1 MATAAA
7 TVNNRQGTPDSF
19 VGRPPLF
26 QFTAFTIFVTENWSN
41 LDFHVQQVIFYPV
54 FIMTIVGRQKIV

>member
-1 MATAAA
+1 MLFGPKFRYMATAAA

-26 QFTAFTIFVTENWSN
+26 QFTAFTIFVTDKFVTKLE
-41 LDFHVQQVIFYPV
+41 
-54 FIMTIVGRQKIV
+54 